1 MKAKMKRILTPHI
14 AMFSP
19 FAKPFDKEENKDNT
33 VAILMV
39 APEIIKYMQDDNT
52 KIVAKCTPCQ
62 CCACR

>member
-1 MKAKMKRILTPHI
+1 MKRILTPQI

-19 FAKPFDKEENKDNT
+19 FAKPFDNDKKNDSS
-33 VAILMV
+33 VGVIMI
-39 APEIIKYMQDDNT
+39 APEIIKYMQDDNC